1 MVRANQ
7 NEKKFKYF
15 WEKISKIIDFAQVMN
30 IANLKARNSHIQLA
44 SIEKF
49 SREKL

>member
-7 NEKKFKYF
+7 NEKKIEYI
-15 WEKISKIIDFAQVMN
+15 WEQISKIVDFAQVMN

-44 SIEKF
+44 SIEKL